1 MQPMPQLEACL
12 RLSFEARDGQR
23 HPSGVLLASYFVRA
37 PTRGRRRTE
46 LDPDVLFPS
55 AVRARLGPAPDRAIA
70 LAMDPATYRTCAG
83 PIPTIPVA
91 TREWLGRAALAL
103 GKGEGFDLV
112 WSLLRTVSELEAV
125 AQRLLGSRTP
135 RALVRQVLHGID
147 ARSLRVEPFAALLV
161 RVLKIAQAVYGA
173 FRHAGLPHEVA
184 WAAVQDRLWSPH
196 PTGGR
201 AGASAFAIGPYL
213 PSLVQAASGNARRRI
228 RRNAEA
234 GRTREHAHALLARFA
249 SGPGARLWPWSDAT
263 GALLPESEGKLSL
276 EVAGFCFFV
285 LLTQA
290 ASERRARGGPS
301 RGLSPA
307 FAEAG
312 FGAGEWLPDRT
323 DDLAVR
329 LLAAG
334 TGDAIPRG
342 DLLDALS
349 VLVRAT
355 LSPGADGVALR
366 LQRLDVDL
374 TQAEEEAMLDR
385 ARTRLLDLLRWLE
398 ENGRELLEI

>member
-1 MQPMPQLEACL
+1 MEAMPQLESCL
-12 RLSFEARDGQR
+12 RLSFEARDGER

-46 LDPDVLFPS
+46 LDPEVLFPR

-70 LAMDPATYRTCAG
+70 LAMDPATYRSCAG
-83 PIPTIPVA
+83 PLPTIPLA
-91 TREWLGRAALAL
+91 TREWLGQAALAL
-103 GKGEGFDLV
+103 GKGEGFDVV
-112 WSLLRTVSELEAV
+112 WSLLRAVSELESV
-125 AQRLLGSRTP
+125 AQRLLGARMP
-135 RALVRQVLHGID
+135 RAVVRQVLHGVD

-184 WAAVQDRLWSPH
+184 WAAVEDRLWSPH
-196 PTGGR
+196 PTGDR
-201 AGASAFAIGPYL
+201 AASGARAIGPYL

-249 SGPGARLWPWSDAT
+249 SGPGVRLWPWSDAAGLLLPQGD
-263 GALLPESEGKLSL
+263 GALSP

-301 RGLSPA
+301 RGLSPP
-307 FAEAG
+307 FADAG
-312 FGAGEWLPDRT
+312 FGNGEWLPDRT
-323 DDLAVR
+323 DDLAIR

-334 TGDAIPRG
+334 ADEPIPRG
-342 DLLDALS
+342 ELLDALS

-355 LSPGADGVALR
+355 LSSGADGVALT
-366 LQRLDVDL
+366 LQRLGVDL
-374 TQAEEEAMLDR
+374 AQGEEEAVLDR
-385 ARTRLLDLLRWLE
+385 ARARLPHLLRWLE
-398 ENGRELLEI
+398 ENGRELLET